1 MLAKK
6 ISVVVP
12 CYNEEGNIGELA
24 RRIAAT
30 LRKNVD
36 DYEIIFT
43 DNKSTDRTR
52 EILHD
57 LARSDPHIV
66 AIFFA
71 RNFGHSQYG
80 FTAGSEYATGDAVV
94 WTDADLQD
102 PPEVME
108 EFIKKWHEGFDVVYG
123 VRKKRKGGLLL
134 RIAYKFFYR
143 LYKKMSYLDIP
154 LDSGDFSLMD
164 RKVINVINAM
174 PERDRYVRGLRT
186 WAGFRAIGV
195 PYVREERREGKT
207 SNNIRKNI
215 WWAKKA
221 IFSFSYTPL
230 EFIFYLSLFVF
241 IASIIAIASYLIA
254 YLINPVPRG
263 FTTIL
268 MVVLFL
274 GSAQLL
280 ALSIIAEYIGRI
292 FEEVKGRPKYIIEE
306 IVRGER
312 DASFPPPQKG

>member
-1 MLAKK
+1 MLNKK
-6 ISVVVP
+6 VSVVVP

-24 RRIAAT
+24 RRIKDAVAA
-30 LRKNVD
+30 RVV
-36 DYEIIFT
+36 DYEIIFA
-43 DNKSTDRTR
+43 DNKSTDNTR
-52 EILHD
+52 ALLWR
-57 LARSDPHIV
+57 LAADDPHII
-66 AIFFA
+66 ALFFS

-80 FTAGSEYATGDAVV
+80 FSAGSEHATGDAVI

-102 PPEVME
+102 PPEVMG
-108 EFIKKWHEGFDVVYG
+108 EFIKKWQEGYDVVYG
-123 VRKKRKGGLLL
+123 MRAKRRGGFFL
-134 RIAYKFFYR
+134 RVAYKLFYR

-154 LDSGDFSLMD
+154 LDAGDFSLMD
-164 RKVINVINAM
+164 RKVIDVINAM

-186 WAGFRAIGV
+186 WAGFSAIGV
-195 PYVREERREGKT
+195 PYVRQERHEGKT

-241 IASIIAIASYLIA
+241 IASIIAIMGYLVA
-254 YLINPVPRG
+254 YFINPGPRG

-268 MVVLFL
+268 MVMLFL
-274 GSAQLL
+274 GSSQLL

-292 FEEVKGRPKYIIEE
+292 FEEVKGRPKYVIEE
-306 IVRGER
+306 IINCKQ
-312 DASFPPPQKG
+312 QK

>member
-1 MLAKK
+1 MLNKK

-12 CYNEEGNIGELA
+12 CYNEEGNVEELA
-24 RRIAAT
+24 RR
-30 LRKNVD
+30 LRDVLARNMR
-36 DYEIIFT
+36 DYELIFV

-52 EILHD
+52 EILRD
-57 LARSDPHIV
+57 LAQNDPHMT
-66 AIFFA
+66 ALFFA

-102 PPEVME
+102 PPEVIE
-108 EFIKKWHEGFDVVYG
+108 EFIKKWQEGYDVVYG
-123 VRKKRKGGLLL
+123 VRTKRRGGFFL
-134 RIAYKFFYR
+134 RAAYKIFYR
-143 LYKKMSYLDIP
+143 IYKKMSYLDIP
-154 LDSGDFSLMD
+154 LDAGDFSLMD
-164 RKVINVINAM
+164 RKVIDVINAM

-186 WAGFRAIGV
+186 WAGFRSIGV
-195 PYVREERREGKT
+195 PYMRQERHEGIT

-230 EFIFYLSLFVF
+230 EFIFYLSLIVF
-241 IASIIAIASYLIA
+241 LTTIIAIIGYLIA
-254 YLINPVPRG
+254 YFINPGPRG
-263 FTTIL
+263 FTTLL

-274 GSAQLL
+274 GSSQLL

-292 FEEVKGRPKYIIEE
+292 FEEVKGRPKYVIEE
-306 IVRGER
+306 IVSGKQ
-312 DASFPPPQKG
+312 QK

>member
-1 MLAKK
+1 MLNKK

-12 CYNEEGNIGELA
+12 CYNEEGNIEELA
-24 RRIAAT
+24 RRMREVL
-30 LRKNVD
+30 LRNVR
-36 DYEIIFT
+36 DYELIFA

-52 EILHD
+52 EILRN
-57 LARSDPHIV
+57 LARNDPHII
-66 AIFFA
+66 ALFFA

-80 FTAGSEYATGDAVV
+80 FTAGSDYATGDAVI

-102 PPEVME
+102 PPEIIE
-108 EFIKKWHEGFDVVYG
+108 EFIKKWREGYNVVYG
-123 VRKKRKGGLLL
+123 VREKRRSGLFL

-154 LDSGDFSLMD
+154 LDAGDFSLMD
-164 RKVINVINAM
+164 RKVIDVINAM

-195 PYVREERREGKT
+195 PYVREERHEGKT

-230 EFIFYLSLFVF
+230 EFIFYLSLVVF
-241 IASIIAIASYLIA
+241 IISVTAVIGYLIA
-254 YLINPVPRG
+254 YFVNPGPRG

-268 MVVLFL
+268 MVTLFL
-274 GSAQLL
+274 GSSQLL

-306 IVRGER
+306 IVRSER
-312 DASFPPPQKG
+312 SAAPMPPQKV